1 MQQITAPKAPA
12 PAGTYSSGIV
22 SGGFLFLAGQGPFDL
37 EANLVGETFAEQV
50 RQTFANLE
58 AVATAAGTSMRHAVR
73 IGVFLNDL
81 ADWAEFN
88 EVSKEFLGM
97 PYPARTSIQADLNG
111 FLVEVDAVVAIPRA
125 SDVHGADADR

>member
-1 MQQITAPKAPA
+1 MQQISSPTAPE

-22 SGGFLFLAGQGPFDL
+22 SGGFLFLAGQGPFNI
-37 EANLVGETFAEQV
+37 ESEIVGETFADQV

-58 AVATAAGTSMRHAVR
+58 AVAAAAGTSMSNAVR
-73 IGVFLNDL
+73 IGVYLNDL

-88 EVSKEFLGM
+88 EVSKEFLTT

-111 FLVEVDAVVAIPRA
+111 FLVEVDAIVALPA
-125 SDVHGADADR
+125 EQP

>member
-1 MQQITAPKAPA
+1 MQQISSPTAPE

-22 SGGFLFLAGQGPFDL
+22 SGGFLFLAGQGPFNI
-37 EANLVGETFAEQV
+37 ESEIVGETFADQV

-58 AVATAAGTSMRHAVR
+58 AVAAAAGTSMSNAVR
-73 IGVFLNDL
+73 IGVYLDDL

-88 EVSKEFLGM
+88 EVSKEFLTP

-111 FLVEVDAVVAIPRA
+111 FLVEVDAIVALPA
-125 SDVHGADADR
+125 EQP

>member
-1 MQQITAPKAPA
+1 LQQISSPSSPK

-22 SGGFLFLAGQGPFDL
+22 SGGLLFLAGQGPFDA
-37 EANLVGETFAEQV
+37 ESNLVGQTFANQV

-58 AVATAAGTSMRHAVR
+58 AVATAAGTSMSNAVR
-73 IGVFLNDL
+73 IGVYLNDL

-88 EVSKEFLGM
+88 EVSKEFLTE

-111 FLVEVDAVVAIPRA
+111 FLVEVDAIVAIPA
-125 SDVHGADADR
+125 AE

>member
-1 MQQITAPKAPA
+1 MQQISTSSAPE

-22 SGGFLFLAGQGPFDL
+22 SGGFLFIAGQGPFTP
-37 EANLVGETFAEQV
+37 EGTLVGETFADQV

-58 AVATAAGTSMRHAVR
+58 AVAVAAGTSMDNAVR
-73 IGVFLNDL
+73 IGVYLNDL

-88 EVSKEFLGM
+88 EVSKELLST

-111 FLVEVDAVVAIPRA
+111 FLVEVDAIVALP
-125 SDVHGADADR
+125 ADE

>member
-1 MQQITAPKAPA
+1 MQQISAPTAPA

-22 SGGFLFLAGQGPFDL
+22 SGGFLFLAGQGPFDT
-37 EANLVGETFAEQV
+37 EGNIVGETFAEQV

-58 AVATAAGTSMRHAVR
+58 AVAAAAGGSMRDAVR
-73 IGVFLNDL
+73 IGVYLNDL

-88 EVSKEFLGM
+88 EVSKELLGT

-111 FLVEVDAVVAIPRA
+111 FLVEIDAIVALA
-125 SDVHGADADR
+125 ATE

>member
-1 MQQITAPKAPA
+1 MQQISSPSSPK

-22 SGGFLFLAGQGPFDL
+22 SGGLLFLAGQGPFDA
-37 EANLVGETFAEQV
+37 ESNLVGQTFANQV

-58 AVATAAGTSMRHAVR
+58 AVATAAGTSMSNAVR
-73 IGVFLNDL
+73 IGVYLNDL

-88 EVSKEFLGM
+88 EVSKEFLTE

-111 FLVEVDAVVAIPRA
+111 FLVEVDAIVAIPA
-125 SDVHGADADR
+125 AE

>member
-1 MQQITAPKAPA
+1 MQQISTPSAPE

-22 SGGFLFLAGQGPFDL
+22 SGGFLFIAGQGPFNT
-37 EANLVGETFAEQV
+37 EGNLVGATFADQT

-58 AVATAAGTSMRHAVR
+58 AIAAAAGTSMSKAVR
-73 IGVFLNDL
+73 IGVYLNDL

-88 EVSKEFLGM
+88 EVSKELLGT

-111 FLVEVDAVVAIPRA
+111 FLVEVDAIVAL
-125 SDVHGADADR
+125 